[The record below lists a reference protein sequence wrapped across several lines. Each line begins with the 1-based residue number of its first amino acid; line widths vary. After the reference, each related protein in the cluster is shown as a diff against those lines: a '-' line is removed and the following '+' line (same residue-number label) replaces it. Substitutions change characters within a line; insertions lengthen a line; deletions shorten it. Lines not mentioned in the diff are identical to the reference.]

1 MSWRHNLEDELGG
14 SGLEKAIPALIA
26 SVANV
31 MRQRRHGHFD
41 KWLEIIDALPALHP
55 SEFDFNAARIVIG
68 GATES
73 DTATRQTLR
82 ELLLRLQPWR
92 KGPFEVFGVTIDSEW
107 RSNMKWRRLQDHI
120 QPLSG
125 RRVLDVGC
133 GNGYYIYR
141 MLGAGAKF
149 VLGIDPSQ
157 LFMMQFN
164 ALRKYTPGIGATVL
178 PLRFDELP
186 LACLRDHNVRFDTL
200 FSMGVLY
207 HRKRPERHLS
217 GLMDCLKPGGELVLE
232 TLIIEGDEDD
242 VLAPDTTYAKM
253 SNVWSIPSQIAL
265 AKMLGNAGFTR
276 IRTIDIYCTDQSE
289 QRRTDWMTGQS
300 LSDFLD
306 PVDPGLTV
314 EGYPAPRRIIISCS
328 KPSLSSV
335 IIPAF

>member
-1 MSWRHNLEDELGG
+1 MFRDDNLEDELDG
-14 SGLEKAIPALIA
+14 SGLEKAVPALIS

-41 KWLEIIDALPALHP
+41 KWLEIIDALPALH
-55 SEFDFNAARIVIG
+55 SSVFDFNADRIVIG
-68 GATES
+68 SAAES
-73 DTATRQTLR
+73 DAATRQALR

-120 QPLSG
+120 RPLSG
-125 RRVLDVGC
+125 RTVLDVGC

-149 VLGIDPSQ
+149 VLGIEPSQ

-164 ALRKYTPGIGATVL
+164 AIRKYTPGIPATVL

-186 LACLRDHNVRFDTL
+186 LACFRDCNVRFDTV

-207 HRKRPERHLS
+207 HRKQPERHLS

-232 TLIIEGDEDD
+232 TLIIEGGEDD
-242 VLAPDTTYAKM
+242 VLAPDATYAKM
-253 SNVWSIPSQIAL
+253 SNVWSIPSPIAL

-276 IRTIDIYCTDQSE
+276 IRTIGIYCTDQSE

-328 KPSLSSV
+328 R
-335 IIPAF
+335 